1 MEGSVADCGRNVGLA
16 ETADARPHVRET
28 AHSPIGLRGFSY
40 SPKDSIA
47 QAWIVPD
54 SYRSPTRFLRGRRRR
69 WFSAARSLGGK
80 RGCANP
86 LAIHACAVAK
96 CGRFCQASG
105 RKPPPSQ
112 NRVTVFDSCR
122 GGKRLRPV
130 CGDREVS
137 FIRRAWRPRHPRP
150 SAASRGSP
158 QFGMPSGRKTP
169 CQVNAIRA

>member
-16 ETADARPHVRET
+16 ETADARPGVRET

-80 RGCANP
+80 RGM
-86 LAIHACAVAK
+86 
-96 CGRFCQASG
+96 CQPTG
-105 RKPPPSQ
+105 Y
-112 NRVTVFDSCR
+112 
-122 GGKRLRPV
+122 
-130 CGDREVS
+130 
-137 FIRRAWRPRHPRP
+137 PRMR
-150 SAASRGSP
+150 S
-158 QFGMPSGRKTP
+158 
-169 CQVNAIRA
+169 CQVWAFLPSERAKTAPEPKQSNGF